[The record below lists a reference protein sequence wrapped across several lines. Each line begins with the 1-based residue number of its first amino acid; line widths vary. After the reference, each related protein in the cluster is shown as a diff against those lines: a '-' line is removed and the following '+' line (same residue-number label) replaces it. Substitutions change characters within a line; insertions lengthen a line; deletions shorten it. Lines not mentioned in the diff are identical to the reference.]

1 MSDFSGET
9 NNLNM
14 EVNGSETIYPIRVV
28 MIADSGEIFTL
39 LLPDTME
46 GRYRFTD
53 SFGIEKKPIYFE
65 AENGEWIAN
74 LEKPAFFIKSYQNGE
89 KNLGQKHSMIMNTM
103 FRFKYRN
110 EKFTIYAEEE
120 HPGDHTFLSYY
131 IEERTN
137 YVIGR
142 TNKEAI

>member
-53 SFGIEKKPIYFE
+53 SFGIEKSQFTLKLKM
-65 AENGEWIAN
+65 ANGLQIWKN
-74 LEKPAFFIKSYQNGE
+74 RRFLLSLIKTA
-89 KNLGQKHSMIMNTM
+89 KRI
-103 FRFKYRN
+103 
-110 EKFTIYAEEE
+110 
-120 HPGDHTFLSYY
+120 
-131 IEERTN
+131 
-137 YVIGR
+137 
-142 TNKEAI
+142 

>member
-14 EVNGSETIYPIRVV
+14 EVNGSET
-28 MIADSGEIFTL
+28 IADSGEIFTL

-110 EKFTIYAEEE
+110 SQSMLRKNIREIIPFCHIILK
-120 HPGDHTFLSYY
+120 
-131 IEERTN
+131 
-137 YVIGR
+137 
-142 TNKEAI
+142 KEPTM